1 MKCISRSTNNM
12 EELFK
17 DDNVSRKFI
26 KLLID
31 RIDDVKLK
39 NIQKD
44 VIINMK

>member
-1 MKCISRSTNNM
+1 M

-31 RIDDVKLK
+31 QIDDVKLK

>member
-1 MKCISRSTNNM
+1 M

-44 VIINMK
+44 KIINKK

>member
-1 MKCISRSTNNM
+1 M

-44 VIINMK
+44 VIINKK